1 MNTLSQMEFELSG
14 NGLWLFFLI
23 LFGIS
28 FTLFI
33 YRWTNPPVSRLL
45 RYFLLSL
52 RAIAFV
58 IILAI
63 LFEPVLKLVWNR
75 FQSPQVAVLV
85 DNSASMRLVD
95 GLGNRAAT
103 LRQLLKNPVFK
114 QISEKNTPEYFRFAA
129 GLESWN
135 PDSADSL
142 KLDGDGTNIQ
152 AALQSLQEQTA
163 DQYLKAVV
171 LITDGADNLG
181 ENPVRAAGA
190 LGVPVFTVGVGD
202 SAEPRDVL
210 VSRIFTNQ
218 ITYVNNQVPVEVTL
232 KSAGF
237 SNETAQVLL
246 KQGAQTLATAT
257 AMLSA
262 NSLEQTLQ
270 FQFTPAQ
277 EGVAKYQIEIPALPN
292 EITGLNN
299 QKDFYIKVLKSRIQI
314 LLIAGAPSADLTF
327 LKRALATDANM
338 EVTTLVEKGNGGFY
352 EGTLPATESLAK
364 FDAIILLDFPRAN
377 SNPGGVEHLFQAIN
391 HEIPVLFLAGPAVDY
406 HKLTTL
412 QSIFP
417 FKLPVAPGK
426 EYLIQINL
434 TTEGNTHPILQM
446 NDDWAQNSNLWRELP
461 PVYFSAVNLKPT
473 PFARTLIEVDKQRSK
488 MPASL
493 PIQPVLALSQAGN
506 HKMAA
511 VMAYGLWRWEFLI
524 QGLDQSENLYPIFFN
539 KLMRWLVTREESKR
553 VRIQLAKDIFRG
565 GEPVQFKAEVYTEDY
580 RPLDDAE
587 VRVQVKNDRMEQELI
602 LAGRGNG
609 KYEGT
614 LQVLEGGDYQFIG
627 QANSKG
633 QPVSTDSG
641 RFSIEPFSLEFQNTR
656 MEADL
661 LQKMAISTQGRYFSP
676 NDLTA
681 LPELLKFPPRRTVES
696 REWELWN
703 KWALLGCIVA
713 FLSIEWFL
721 RKKKGML

>member
-14 NGLWLFFLI
+14 NGLWLFLLI
-23 LFGIS
+23 LLGIS

-52 RAIAFV
+52 RAITLV

-103 LRQLLKNPVFK
+103 LRQLLKNPVLK
-114 QISEKNTPEYFRFAA
+114 QIGEKNEAEYFRFAA

-152 AALQSLQEQTA
+152 NALRSLQEQTA

-190 LGVPVFTVGVGD
+190 LGVPIFTIGVGD

-210 VSRIFTNQ
+210 VSRVFTNQ
-218 ITYVNNQVPVEVTL
+218 ITYVKHQVPVEVTL

-237 SNETAQVLL
+237 SNENARVLL
-246 KQGAQTLATAT
+246 KQGTQTLASTT
-257 AMLSA
+257 VKLSA
-262 NSLEQTLQ
+262 SSLEQTLQ
-270 FQFTPAQ
+270 FQFTPEE

-292 EITGLNN
+292 EITPINN

-314 LLIAGAPSADLTF
+314 LLVAGAPSADLAF
-327 LKRALATDANM
+327 LKRALATNENI
-338 EVTTLVEKGNGGFY
+338 EVTSFVEKGNGDFY
-352 EGTLPATESLAK
+352 EGKLPTGESLTE
-364 FDAIILLDFPRAN
+364 FDAVILLDYPRSN
-377 SNPGGVEHLFQAIN
+377 SDPGSLDNLFQAIN
-391 HEIPVLFLAGPAVDY
+391 HEMPLLFLTGPAVDFR
-406 HKLTTL
+406 KLTPL

-417 FKLPVAPGK
+417 FKFPVAPGK
-426 EYLIQINL
+426 EYLVQINL
-434 TTEGNTHPILQM
+434 TAEGNPHPVLQM
-446 NDDWAQNSNLWRELP
+446 NDDWVQNSKLWRELP
-461 PVYFSAVNLKPT
+461 PVYFSAINLKPT
-473 PFARTLIEVDKQRSK
+473 ALARTLIEVDKPRSK
-488 MPASL
+488 LPASL
-493 PIQPVLALSQAGN
+493 PVQPVLALSQAGN

-524 QGLDQSENLYPIFFN
+524 QGLNQSESLYPTFFN

-553 VRIQLAKDIFRG
+553 VRIQLANDIFRG

-587 VRVQVKNDRMEQELI
+587 VRVQVKNNRLEQELL

-614 LQVLEGGDYQFIG
+614 LQVLEGGDYQFSG

-633 QPVSTDSG
+633 QSVGVDSG

-661 LQKMAISTQGRYFSP
+661 LQKMAVSTNGRYFSP
-676 NDLTA
+676 EDLTA
-681 LPELLKFPPRRTVES
+681 LPELLNFPPRRTVES

-703 KWALLGCIVA
+703 KWALLGFIVT